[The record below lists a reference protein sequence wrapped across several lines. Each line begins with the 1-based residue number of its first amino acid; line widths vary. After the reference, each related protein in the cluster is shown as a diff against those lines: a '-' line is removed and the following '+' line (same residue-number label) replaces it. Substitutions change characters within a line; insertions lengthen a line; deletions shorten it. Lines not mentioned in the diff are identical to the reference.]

1 MRALQR
7 RERVLLVAAAV
18 VVVLAGVGSFAAP
31 GRLVL
36 YNRTPSVPVG
46 WYYRLF
52 QTPER
57 GDYVALP
64 LPAAAWDYA
73 RARGETPSRVRFMK
87 VIAAMAGDSVCASQD
102 RLTVNGQDLGEI
114 RTADAEGRLLP
125 RWSQCRALGRG
136 EVFLVSAVPESF
148 DSRYFGP
155 VPLSDLEGVYAPWTW
170 SP

>member
-7 RERVLLVAAAV
+7 RERALLVAAAV
-18 VVVLAGVGSFAAP
+18 VAVLAGVGSFAAP
-31 GRLVL
+31 GRFVL

-46 WYYRLF
+46 WYFRLF
-52 QTPER
+52 KTPER

-73 RARGETPSRVRFMK
+73 RARGETPSRVRIMK

-102 RLTVNGQDLGEI
+102 RLTVDGRDLGEI
-114 RTADAEGRLLP
+114 HVTDAEGRLLP
-125 RWSQCRALGRG
+125 RWSQCRTLGPG
-136 EVFLVSAVPESF
+136 EVFLVSAVPDSF

-155 VPLSDLEGVYAPWTW
+155 VLVADLEGVYAPWTW
-170 SP
+170 

>member
-7 RERVLLVAAAV
+7 RERALLVAAAV
-18 VVVLAGVGSFAAP
+18 VAVLAGIGPVAAP

-52 QTPER
+52 KTPER

-64 LPAAAWDYA
+64 LPPAAWSYA
-73 RARGETPSRVRFMK
+73 QARGETPSRVRFMK
-87 VIAAMAGDSVCASQD
+87 VIAAMAGDRVCAERD
-102 RLTVNGQDLGEI
+102 RLIVNGRALGEI
-114 RTADAEGRLLP
+114 RAADAEGRLLP
-125 RWSQCRALGRG
+125 RWSQCRTLDSS
-136 EVFLVSAVPESF
+136 EVFLVSAVPDSF

-155 VPLSDLEGVYAPWTW
+155 VSLSDLEGVYVRWTW